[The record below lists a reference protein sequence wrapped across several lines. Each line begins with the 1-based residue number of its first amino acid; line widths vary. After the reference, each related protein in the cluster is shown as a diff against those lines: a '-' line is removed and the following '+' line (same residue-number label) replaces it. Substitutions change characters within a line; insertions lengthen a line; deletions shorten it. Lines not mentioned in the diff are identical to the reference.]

1 MQGRP
6 CTINLYHQPVP
17 STLQRMAT
25 TSMNKP
31 STGPIKRTA
40 ALSPLDGIDALS
52 RLSRL
57 YDIVRSLNSIV
68 HIDTLLNQIVASAAE
83 MLEAKGSALLMA
95 DAGGTQLRFEV
106 TSGRAAAVFKGQAVP
121 IDERS
126 IEGSVV
132 LHGMPCTEN
141 NVDRASYPLGQA
153 GIQPENG
160 VQKVIVVPLRAQE
173 QVIGVISV
181 HDKVS
186 GEDFDKE
193 DTKLLEALSDAAVV
207 AIENVRLYEEE
218 RRQAQLLNQAYQD
231 LNKTYR
237 ATLLALTGMLDTR
250 DVATHGHSLRVSA
263 FTLRLAMELGIKD
276 PVTLRNI
283 EQGALLH
290 DVGKIGVRDD
300 VLRKPGPLND
310 QDWAE
315 MKNHPELGFRML
327 KNIEFLRDAL
337 PIVRHHHEHW
347 DGTGYPMGLKGE
359 EIPFEARVFAVADAF
374 DAITSERPYSRART
388 YDEAIAILYA
398 ESGTRFDP
406 TVVGTFITISAA
418 EWQRI
423 RDRVARG

>member
-1 MQGRP
+1 
-6 CTINLYHQPVP
+6 
-17 STLQRMAT
+17 
-25 TSMNKP
+25 
-31 STGPIKRTA
+31 
-40 ALSPLDGIDALS
+40 
-52 RLSRL
+52 
-57 YDIVRSLNSIV
+57 
-68 HIDTLLNQIVASAAE
+68 

-95 DAGGTQLRFEV
+95 DAEGKQLRFEV
-106 TSGRAAAVFKGQAVP
+106 TSGRAAAMFKGRSVP

-126 IEGSVV
+126 IEGAVM
-132 LHGMPCTEN
+132 LHGGPCTEN
-141 NVDRASYPLGQA
+141 YVSRASYPLGQA
-153 GIQPENG
+153 GMQPGNWM
-160 VQKVIVVPLRAQE
+160 QKVIAVPLRAQE
-173 QVIGVISV
+173 QVLGVISV

-218 RRQAQLLNQAYQD
+218 RRQAQLLNQAYQE

-276 PVTLRNI
+276 AVTLHNI

-300 VLRKPGPLND
+300 VLRKPGPLNE
-310 QDWAE
+310 QDWVE
-315 MKNHPELGFRML
+315 MKKHPELGYRML
-327 KNIEFLRDAL
+327 KNIEFLHDAL

-359 EIPFEARVFAVADAF
+359 EIPYEARIFAVTDAF

-388 YDEAIAILYA
+388 YDEATAILYA